1 MENKDK
7 ENDKMSE
14 EVITDDATKDGAN
27 AATNKGEVV
36 KANSGAVAQANK
48 DVITRNLAVLGEY
61 RTFAESLINTDLGAR
76 FKENVTK
83 DGIVTEVINIDNMV
97 TCLLT
102 GQELGLSPM
111 TSLAYGRNLNL
122 DAIQKVELGKTLG
135 LSVTASLKNI
145 FCFESGGT
153 RQVYTGI
160 NVVEGCLNKHHIDI
174 EIDEDFVPVYEYF
187 NVQLSKPIIEF
198 KPERHIDIDEY
209 NDDYVRKMMAEQGMI
224 PVTRVVKTYRTTVT
238 LVRKGK
244 RTTISYTLQEA
255 IDAGLKSGKNS
266 ITGADVKGKDN
277 WDKHTRSLMRKM
289 AIMIAAR
296 ICANDILNGMY
307 CDVELKDVKSINDD
321 YVDVQYVEADNNAN
335 Y

>member
-1 MENKDK
+1 MENKDNK
-7 ENDKMSE
+7 SNEMSE
-14 EVITDDATKDGAN
+14 EVITNDATKNGAN
-27 AATNKGEVV
+27 ASVV
-36 KANSGAVAQANK
+36 KTDSTNAIAQTNK

-76 FKENVTK
+76 FKENVVK
-83 DGIVTEVINIDNMV
+83 DGIATEVINIDNMV

-174 EIDEDFVPVYEYF
+174 DIDEDFIPVYKYF
-187 NVQLSKPIIEF
+187 NLQLDKPIIEF
-198 KPERHIDIDEY
+198 NPDRHIDVDEY
-209 NDDYVRKMMAEQGMI
+209 NDDYVRAAMAEKGMV
-224 PVTRVVKTYRTTVT
+224 PVSRVIDTYRTTVS
-238 LVRKGK
+238 LIRKGK
-244 RTTISYTLQEA
+244 KTTISYTLQEA
-255 IDAGLKSGKNS
+255 IDAGLKSGKHS

-277 WDKHTRSLMRKM
+277 WDKHTRALMRKM
-289 AIMIAAR
+289 AIMLAAR

-321 YVDVQYVEADNNAN
+321 TIDIQYVETDDNAN

>member
-1 MENKDK
+1 MENKDNK
-7 ENDKMSE
+7 SNEMSE
-14 EVITDDATKDGAN
+14 EVITNDATKDGAN
-27 AATNKGEVV
+27 ASVV
-36 KANSGAVAQANK
+36 KADSTNAIAQANK

-76 FKENVTK
+76 FKENVVK
-83 DGIVTEVINIDNMV
+83 DGIATEVINIDNMV

-174 EIDEDFVPVYEYF
+174 DIDEDFVPVYKYF
-187 NVQLSKPIIEF
+187 NLQLDKPIIEF
-198 KPERHIDIDEY
+198 NPDRHIDVDEY
-209 NDDYVRKMMAEQGMI
+209 NDDYVRAAMAEKGMV
-224 PVTRVVKTYRTTVT
+224 PVSRVIDTYRTTVS
-238 LVRKGK
+238 LIRKGK
-244 RTTISYTLQEA
+244 KTTISYTLQEA
-255 IDAGLKSGKNS
+255 IDAGLKSGKHS

-277 WDKHTRSLMRKM
+277 WDKHTRALMRKM
-289 AIMIAAR
+289 AIMFAAR

-307 CDVELKDVKSINDD
+307 CDIELKDVKSIDD
-321 YVDVQYVEADNNAN
+321 DTIDIQYVEANDNAN

>member
-1 MENKDK
+1 MENKDNK
-7 ENDKMSE
+7 SNEMSE
-14 EVITDDATKDGAN
+14 EVITNDATKDGAN
-27 AATNKGEVV
+27 ASVV
-36 KANSGAVAQANK
+36 KADSTNAIAQANK

-76 FKENVTK
+76 FKENVVK
-83 DGIVTEVINIDNMV
+83 DGIATEVINIDNMV

-174 EIDEDFVPVYEYF
+174 DIDEDFVPVYKYF
-187 NVQLSKPIIEF
+187 NLQLDKPIIEF
-198 KPERHIDIDEY
+198 NPDRHIDVDEY
-209 NDDYVRKMMAEQGMI
+209 NDDYVRAAMAEKGMV
-224 PVTRVVKTYRTTVT
+224 PVSRVIDTYRTTVS
-238 LVRKGK
+238 LIRKGK
-244 RTTISYTLQEA
+244 KTTISYTLQEA

-277 WDKHTRSLMRKM
+277 WDKHTRALMRKM
-289 AIMIAAR
+289 AIMLAAR

-307 CDVELKDVKSINDD
+307 CDVELKEVKSLNDD
-321 YVDVQYVEADNNAN
+321 TIDIQYVEAEDNTN

>member
-1 MENKDK
+1 MENKDNK
-7 ENDKMSE
+7 SNEMSE
-14 EVITDDATKDGAN
+14 EVITNDATKDGAN
-27 AATNKGEVV
+27 ASVV
-36 KANSGAVAQANK
+36 KADSTNAIAQANK

-76 FKENVTK
+76 FKENVVK
-83 DGIVTEVINIDNMV
+83 DGIATEVINIDNMV

-174 EIDEDFVPVYEYF
+174 DIDEDFVPVYKYF
-187 NVQLSKPIIEF
+187 NLQLDKPIIEF
-198 KPERHIDIDEY
+198 NPDRHIDVDEY
-209 NDDYVRKMMAEQGMI
+209 NDDYVRAAMDEKGMV
-224 PVTRVVKTYRTTVT
+224 PVSRVIDTYRTTVS
-238 LVRKGK
+238 LIRKGK
-244 RTTISYTLQEA
+244 KTTISYTLQEA
-255 IDAGLKSGKNS
+255 IDAGLKSGKHS

-277 WDKHTRSLMRKM
+277 WDKHTRALMRKM
-289 AIMIAAR
+289 AIMLAAR

-321 YVDVQYVEADNNAN
+321 TIDIQYVEADDNTN

>member
-1 MENKDK
+1 MENKDNK
-7 ENDKMSE
+7 SNEMSE
-14 EVITDDATKDGAN
+14 EVITNDATKDGAN
-27 AATNKGEVV
+27 ASVV
-36 KANSGAVAQANK
+36 KADSTNAIAQANK

-76 FKENVTK
+76 FKENVVK
-83 DGIVTEVINIDNMV
+83 DGIATEVINIDNMV

-174 EIDEDFVPVYEYF
+174 DIDEDFVPVYKYF
-187 NVQLSKPIIEF
+187 NLQLDKPIIEF
-198 KPERHIDIDEY
+198 NPDRHIDVDEY
-209 NDDYVRKMMAEQGMI
+209 NDDYVRAAMAEKGMV
-224 PVTRVVKTYRTTVT
+224 PVSRVIDTYRTTVS
-238 LVRKGK
+238 LIRKGK
-244 RTTISYTLQEA
+244 KTTISYTLQEA
-255 IDAGLKSGKNS
+255 IDAGLKSGKHS

-277 WDKHTRSLMRKM
+277 WDKHTRALMRKM
-289 AIMIAAR
+289 AIMFAAR

-321 YVDVQYVEADNNAN
+321 TIDIQYVEADNNAN

>member
-1 MENKDK
+1 MENKDNK
-7 ENDKMSE
+7 SNEMSE
-14 EVITDDATKDGAN
+14 EVITNDATKDGAN
-27 AATNKGEVV
+27 ASVV
-36 KANSGAVAQANK
+36 KADSTNAIAQANK

-76 FKENVTK
+76 FKENVVK
-83 DGIVTEVINIDNMV
+83 DGIATEVINIDNMV

-174 EIDEDFVPVYEYF
+174 DIDEDFVPVYKYF
-187 NVQLSKPIIEF
+187 NLQLDKPIIEF
-198 KPERHIDIDEY
+198 NPDRHIDVDEY
-209 NDDYVRKMMAEQGMI
+209 NDDYVRAAMAEKGMV
-224 PVTRVVKTYRTTVT
+224 PVSRVIDTYRTTVS
-238 LVRKGK
+238 LIRKGK
-244 RTTISYTLQEA
+244 KTTISYTLQEA
-255 IDAGLKSGKNS
+255 IDAGLKSGKHS

-277 WDKHTRSLMRKM
+277 WDKHTRALMRKM
-289 AIMIAAR
+289 AIMLAAR
-296 ICANDILNGMY
+296 ICANDIPNGMY

-321 YVDVQYVEADNNAN
+321 TIDIQYVEADDNAN

>member
-1 MENKDK
+1 MENKDNK
-7 ENDKMSE
+7 SNEMSE
-14 EVITDDATKDGAN
+14 EVITNDATKDGAN
-27 AATNKGEVV
+27 ASVV
-36 KANSGAVAQANK
+36 KADSTNAIAQANK

-76 FKENVTK
+76 FKENVVK
-83 DGIVTEVINIDNMV
+83 DGIATEVINIDNMV

-145 FCFESGGT
+145 FCFESGGI

-174 EIDEDFVPVYEYF
+174 DIDEDFVPVYKYF
-187 NVQLSKPIIEF
+187 NLQLDKPIIEF
-198 KPERHIDIDEY
+198 NPDRHIDVDEY
-209 NDDYVRKMMAEQGMI
+209 NDDYVRAAMAEKGMV
-224 PVTRVVKTYRTTVT
+224 PVSRVIDTYRTTVS
-238 LVRKGK
+238 LIRKGK
-244 RTTISYTLQEA
+244 KTTISYTLQEA
-255 IDAGLKSGKNS
+255 IDAGLKSGKHS

-277 WDKHTRSLMRKM
+277 WDKHTRALMRKM
-289 AIMIAAR
+289 AIMFAAR

-321 YVDVQYVEADNNAN
+321 TIDIQYVEADDNAN

>member
-1 MENKDK
+1 MENKDNK
-7 ENDKMSE
+7 SNEMSE
-14 EVITDDATKDGAN
+14 EVITNDATKDGAN
-27 AATNKGEVV
+27 VSVV
-36 KANSGAVAQANK
+36 KADSTNAIAQANK

-76 FKENVTK
+76 FKENVVK
-83 DGIVTEVINIDNMV
+83 DGIATEVINIDNMV

-145 FCFESGGT
+145 FCFESGGI

-174 EIDEDFVPVYEYF
+174 DIDEDFIPVYKYF
-187 NVQLSKPIIEF
+187 NLQLDKPIIEF
-198 KPERHIDIDEY
+198 NPDRHIDVDEY
-209 NDDYVRKMMAEQGMI
+209 NDDYVRAAMAEKGMV
-224 PVTRVVKTYRTTVT
+224 PVSRVIDTYRTTVS
-238 LVRKGK
+238 LIRKGK
-244 RTTISYTLQEA
+244 KTTISYTLQEA
-255 IDAGLKSGKNS
+255 IDAGLKSGKHS

-277 WDKHTRSLMRKM
+277 WDKHTRALMRKM
-289 AIMIAAR
+289 AIMLAAR

-321 YVDVQYVEADNNAN
+321 TIDIQYAEADDNAN

>member
-27 AATNKGEVV
+27 AAANKDEVI
-36 KANSGAVAQANK
+36 KANSRAVAQANK

-61 RTFAESLINTDLGAR
+61 RTFAESLINTDLGER

-83 DGIVTEVINIDNMV
+83 DGTVTEVINIDNMV

-198 KPERHIDIDEY
+198 KPERHIDI
-209 NDDYVRKMMAEQGMI
+209 MMIMF
-224 PVTRVVKTYRTTVT
+224 VK
-238 LVRKGK
+238 
-244 RTTISYTLQEA
+244 
-255 IDAGLKSGKNS
+255 
-266 ITGADVKGKDN
+266 
-277 WDKHTRSLMRKM
+277 
-289 AIMIAAR
+289 
-296 ICANDILNGMY
+296 
-307 CDVELKDVKSINDD
+307 
-321 YVDVQYVEADNNAN
+321 
-335 Y
+335 

>member
-1 MENKDK
+1 MENKDNK
-7 ENDKMSE
+7 SNEMSE
-14 EVITDDATKDGAN
+14 EVITNDATKDGAN
-27 AATNKGEVV
+27 ANVV
-36 KANSGAVAQANK
+36 KADSTNAIAQANK

-76 FKENVTK
+76 FKENVVK
-83 DGIVTEVINIDNMV
+83 DGIATEVINIDNMV

-174 EIDEDFVPVYEYF
+174 DIDEDFVPVYKYF
-187 NVQLSKPIIEF
+187 NLQLDKPIIEF
-198 KPERHIDIDEY
+198 NPDRHIDVDEY
-209 NDDYVRKMMAEQGMI
+209 NDDYVRAAMAEKGMV
-224 PVTRVVKTYRTTVT
+224 PVSRVIDTYRTTVS
-238 LVRKGK
+238 LIRKGK
-244 RTTISYTLQEA
+244 KTTISYTLQEA

-277 WDKHTRSLMRKM
+277 WDKHTRALMRKM
-289 AIMIAAR
+289 AIMLAAR

-307 CDVELKDVKSINDD
+307 CDVELKEVKSLNDD
-321 YVDVQYVEADNNAN
+321 TIDIEYVEADDNTN

>member
-1 MENKDK
+1 MENKDNK
-7 ENDKMSE
+7 SNEMSE
-14 EVITDDATKDGAN
+14 EVITNDATKDGAN
-27 AATNKGEVV
+27 VSVV
-36 KANSGAVAQANK
+36 KADSTNAIAQANK

-76 FKENVTK
+76 FKENVVK
-83 DGIVTEVINIDNMV
+83 DGIATEVINIDNMV

-145 FCFESGGT
+145 FCFESGGI

-174 EIDEDFVPVYEYF
+174 DIDEDFIPVYKYF
-187 NVQLSKPIIEF
+187 NLQLDKPIIEF
-198 KPERHIDIDEY
+198 NPDRHIDVDEY
-209 NDDYVRKMMAEQGMI
+209 NDDYVRAAMTEKGMV
-224 PVTRVVKTYRTTVT
+224 PVSRVIDTYRTTVS
-238 LVRKGK
+238 LIRKGK
-244 RTTISYTLQEA
+244 KTTISYTLQEA
-255 IDAGLKSGKNS
+255 IDAGLKSGKHS

-277 WDKHTRSLMRKM
+277 WDKHTRALMRKM
-289 AIMIAAR
+289 AIMLAAR

-321 YVDVQYVEADNNAN
+321 TIDIQYAEADDNAN

>member
-1 MENKDK
+1 MENKDNK
-7 ENDKMSE
+7 SNEMSE
-14 EVITDDATKDGAN
+14 EVITNDATKDGAN
-27 AATNKGEVV
+27 ASVV
-36 KANSGAVAQANK
+36 KADSTNAIAQANK

-76 FKENVTK
+76 FKENVVK
-83 DGIVTEVINIDNMV
+83 DGIATEVINIDNMV

-160 NVVEGCLNKHHIDI
+160 NIVEGCLNKHHIDI
-174 EIDEDFVPVYEYF
+174 DIDEDFVPVYKYF
-187 NVQLSKPIIEF
+187 NLQLDKPIIEF
-198 KPERHIDIDEY
+198 NPDRHIDVDEY
-209 NDDYVRKMMAEQGMI
+209 NDDYVRAAMAEKGMV
-224 PVTRVVKTYRTTVT
+224 PVSRVIDTYRTTVS
-238 LVRKGK
+238 LIRKGK
-244 RTTISYTLQEA
+244 KTTISYTLQEA
-255 IDAGLKSGKNS
+255 IDAGLKSGKHS
-266 ITGADVKGKDN
+266 ITSADVKGKDN
-277 WDKHTRSLMRKM
+277 WDKHTRALMRKM
-289 AIMIAAR
+289 AIMLAAR

-321 YVDVQYVEADNNAN
+321 TIDIQYVEADDNAN

>member
-36 KANSGAVAQANK
+36 KANSGAIAQANK

-83 DGIVTEVINIDNMV
+83 DGTVTEVINIDNMV

-111 TSLAYGRNLNL
+111 TSLAYGRSLNL

-187 NVQLSKPIIEF
+187 NVQLSKQIG
-198 KPERHIDIDEY
+198 RAH
-209 NDDYVRKMMAEQGMI
+209 V
-224 PVTRVVKTYRTTVT
+224 
-238 LVRKGK
+238 
-244 RTTISYTLQEA
+244 
-255 IDAGLKSGKNS
+255 
-266 ITGADVKGKDN
+266 
-277 WDKHTRSLMRKM
+277 
-289 AIMIAAR
+289 
-296 ICANDILNGMY
+296 
-307 CDVELKDVKSINDD
+307 
-321 YVDVQYVEADNNAN
+321 
-335 Y
+335 

>member
-1 MENKDK
+1 MGNKDK

-14 EVITDDATKDGAN
+14 EVITNDATKDGAN
-27 AATNKGEVV
+27 ANVV
-36 KANSGAVAQANK
+36 KADSTNAIAQANK

-76 FKENVTK
+76 FKENVVK
-83 DGIVTEVINIDNMV
+83 DGIATEVINIDNMV

-174 EIDEDFVPVYEYF
+174 DIDEDFVPVYKYF
-187 NVQLSKPIIEF
+187 NLQLDKPIIEF
-198 KPERHIDIDEY
+198 NPDRHIDVDEY
-209 NDDYVRKMMAEQGMI
+209 NDDYVRAAMAEKGMV
-224 PVTRVVKTYRTTVT
+224 PVSRVIDTYRTTVS
-238 LVRKGK
+238 LIRKGK
-244 RTTISYTLQEA
+244 KTTISYTLQEA
-255 IDAGLKSGKNS
+255 IDAGLKSGKHS

-277 WDKHTRSLMRKM
+277 WAKHTRALMRKM
-289 AIMIAAR
+289 AIMLAAR

-321 YVDVQYVEADNNAN
+321 YVDVQYVEADDNAN

>member
-1 MENKDK
+1 MENKDNK
-7 ENDKMSE
+7 SNEMSE
-14 EVITDDATKDGAN
+14 EVITNDATKDGAN
-27 AATNKGEVV
+27 ASVV
-36 KANSGAVAQANK
+36 KTDSTNVIAQENK

-76 FKENVTK
+76 FKENVVK
-83 DGIVTEVINIDNMV
+83 DGIATEVINIDNMV

-174 EIDEDFVPVYEYF
+174 DIDEDFVPVYKYF
-187 NVQLSKPIIEF
+187 NLQLDKPIIEF
-198 KPERHIDIDEY
+198 NPDRHIDVDEY
-209 NDDYVRKMMAEQGMI
+209 NDDYVRAAMAEKGMV
-224 PVTRVVKTYRTTVT
+224 PVSRIIDTYRTTVS
-238 LVRKGK
+238 LIRKGK
-244 RTTISYTLQEA
+244 KTTISYTLQEA
-255 IDAGLKSGKNS
+255 IDAGLKSGKHS

-277 WDKHTRSLMRKM
+277 WDKHTRALMRKM
-289 AIMIAAR
+289 AIMLAAR

-321 YVDVQYVEADNNAN
+321 TIDIQYVEADDNAN

>member
-1 MENKDK
+1 MENKDNK
-7 ENDKMSE
+7 SNEMSE
-14 EVITDDATKDGAN
+14 EVITNDATKDGAN
-27 AATNKGEVV
+27 ANVV
-36 KANSGAVAQANK
+36 KADSTNAIAQANK

-76 FKENVTK
+76 FKENVVK
-83 DGIVTEVINIDNMV
+83 DGIATEVINIDNMV

-174 EIDEDFVPVYEYF
+174 DIDEDFVPVYKYF
-187 NVQLSKPIIEF
+187 NLQLDKPIIEF
-198 KPERHIDIDEY
+198 NPDRHIDVDEY
-209 NDDYVRKMMAEQGMI
+209 NDDYVRAAMAEKGMV
-224 PVTRVVKTYRTTVT
+224 PVSRVIDTYRTTVS
-238 LVRKGK
+238 LIRKGK
-244 RTTISYTLQEA
+244 KTTISYTLQEA

-277 WDKHTRSLMRKM
+277 WDKHTRALMRKM
-289 AIMIAAR
+289 AIMLAAR

-307 CDVELKDVKSINDD
+307 CDIELKDVKHINDD
-321 YVDVQYVEADNNAN
+321 TVDVRYVEADDNTNS
-335 Y
+335 

>member
-1 MENKDK
+1 MENKDNK
-7 ENDKMSE
+7 SNEMSE
-14 EVITDDATKDGAN
+14 EVITNDATKDGAN
-27 AATNKGEVV
+27 ASVV
-36 KANSGAVAQANK
+36 KADSTNAIAQANK

-76 FKENVTK
+76 FKENVVK
-83 DGIVTEVINIDNMV
+83 DGIATEVINIDNMV

-145 FCFESGGT
+145 FCFESGGI

-174 EIDEDFVPVYEYF
+174 DIDEDFVPVYKYF
-187 NVQLSKPIIEF
+187 NLQLDKPIIEF
-198 KPERHIDIDEY
+198 NPDRHIDVDEY
-209 NDDYVRKMMAEQGMI
+209 NDDYVRAAMAEKGMV
-224 PVTRVVKTYRTTVT
+224 PVSRVIDTYRTTVS
-238 LVRKGK
+238 LIRKGK
-244 RTTISYTLQEA
+244 KTTISYTLQEA
-255 IDAGLKSGKNS
+255 IDAGLKSGKHS

-277 WDKHTRSLMRKM
+277 WDKHTRALMRKM
-289 AIMIAAR
+289 AIMLAAR

-321 YVDVQYVEADNNAN
+321 IINIQYVEADDNAN

>member
-1 MENKDK
+1 MENKDNK
-7 ENDKMSE
+7 SNEMSE
-14 EVITDDATKDGAN
+14 EVITNDATKDGAN
-27 AATNKGEVV
+27 ASVV
-36 KANSGAVAQANK
+36 KADSTNAITQANK

-76 FKENVTK
+76 FKENVVK
-83 DGIVTEVINIDNMV
+83 DGIATEVINIDNMV

-174 EIDEDFVPVYEYF
+174 DIDEDFVPVYKYF
-187 NVQLSKPIIEF
+187 NLQLDKPIIEF
-198 KPERHIDIDEY
+198 NPDRHIDVDEY
-209 NDDYVRKMMAEQGMI
+209 NDDYVRAAMAEKGMV
-224 PVTRVVKTYRTTVT
+224 PVSRVIDTYRTTVS
-238 LVRKGK
+238 LIRKGK
-244 RTTISYTLQEA
+244 KTTISYTLQEA
-255 IDAGLKSGKNS
+255 IDAGLKSGKHS

-277 WDKHTRSLMRKM
+277 WDKHTRALMRKM
-289 AIMIAAR
+289 AIMLAAR

-321 YVDVQYVEADNNAN
+321 TIDIQYVETDDNAN

>member
-1 MENKDK
+1 MKNKDNK
-7 ENDKMSE
+7 SNEMSE
-14 EVITDDATKDGAN
+14 EVITNDATKDGAN
-27 AATNKGEVV
+27 ASVV
-36 KANSGAVAQANK
+36 KADSTNAIAQANK

-76 FKENVTK
+76 FKENVVK
-83 DGIVTEVINIDNMV
+83 DGIATEVINIDNMV

-174 EIDEDFVPVYEYF
+174 DIDEDFVPVYKYF
-187 NVQLSKPIIEF
+187 NLQLDKPIIEF
-198 KPERHIDIDEY
+198 NPDRHIDVDEY
-209 NDDYVRKMMAEQGMI
+209 NDDYVRAAMTEKGMV
-224 PVTRVVKTYRTTVT
+224 PVSRVIDTYRTTVS
-238 LVRKGK
+238 LIRKGK
-244 RTTISYTLQEA
+244 KTTISYTLQEA
-255 IDAGLKSGKNS
+255 IDAGLKSGKHS

-277 WDKHTRSLMRKM
+277 WDKHTRALMRKM
-289 AIMIAAR
+289 AIMLAAR

-321 YVDVQYVEADNNAN
+321 AIDIQYVEANDNAN

>member
-1 MENKDK
+1 MENKDNK
-7 ENDKMSE
+7 SNEMSE
-14 EVITDDATKDGAN
+14 EVITNDATKDDAN
-27 AATNKGEVV
+27 TAVITREVIKGNTNGI
-36 KANSGAVAQANK
+36 ANANK

-76 FKENVTK
+76 FKENVVK
-83 DGIVTEVINIDNMV
+83 DGIATEVINIDNMV

-174 EIDEDFVPVYEYF
+174 NIDEDFVPVYKYF
-187 NVQLSKPIIEF
+187 NMQLNKPIIEF
-198 KPERHIDIDEY
+198 NPDRHIDIDEY
-209 NDDYVRKMMAEQGMI
+209 NDDYVRSMMADKGMV
-224 PVTRVVKTYRTTVT
+224 PVSRIVDTYRTTVS
-238 LVRKGK
+238 LIRKGK
-244 RTTISYTLQEA
+244 KTTISYTLQEA
-255 IDAGLKSGKNS
+255 IDAGLKSGKHS
-266 ITGADVKGKDN
+266 ITGQDVKGKDN

-307 CDVELKDVKSINDD
+307 CDIELKDVKHINDD
-321 YVDVQYVEADNNAN
+321 TVDVQYVEADDNAN

>member
-1 MENKDK
+1 MENKDNK
-7 ENDKMSE
+7 SNEMSE
-14 EVITDDATKDGAN
+14 EVITNDATKDGAN
-27 AATNKGEVV
+27 ASVV
-36 KANSGAVAQANK
+36 KADSTNAIAQANK

-76 FKENVTK
+76 FKENVVK
-83 DGIVTEVINIDNMV
+83 DGIATEVINIDNMV

-145 FCFESGGT
+145 FCFESCGT

-174 EIDEDFVPVYEYF
+174 DIDEDFVPVYKYF
-187 NVQLSKPIIEF
+187 NLQLDKPIIEF
-198 KPERHIDIDEY
+198 NPDRHIDVDEY
-209 NDDYVRKMMAEQGMI
+209 NDDYVRAAMAEKGMV
-224 PVTRVVKTYRTTVT
+224 PVSRIIDTYRTTVS
-238 LVRKGK
+238 LIRKGK
-244 RTTISYTLQEA
+244 KTTISYTLQEA
-255 IDAGLKSGKNS
+255 IDAGLKSGKHS

-277 WDKHTRSLMRKM
+277 WDKHTRALMRKM
-289 AIMIAAR
+289 AIMLAAR

-321 YVDVQYVEADNNAN
+321 TIDIQYVEADDNAN

>member
-1 MENKDK
+1 MENKDNK
-7 ENDKMSE
+7 SNEMSE
-14 EVITDDATKDGAN
+14 EVITNDATKDGAN
-27 AATNKGEVV
+27 ASVV
-36 KANSGAVAQANK
+36 KADSTNAIAQANK

-76 FKENVTK
+76 FKENVVK
-83 DGIVTEVINIDNMV
+83 DGIATEVINIDNMV

-174 EIDEDFVPVYEYF
+174 DIDEDFVPVYKYF
-187 NVQLSKPIIEF
+187 NLQLNKPIIEF
-198 KPERHIDIDEY
+198 NPDRHIDVDEY
-209 NDDYVRKMMAEQGMI
+209 NDDYVRSAMAEKGMV
-224 PVTRVVKTYRTTVT
+224 PVSRIIDTYRTTVS
-238 LVRKGK
+238 LIRKGK
-244 RTTISYTLQEA
+244 KTTISYTLQEA
-255 IDAGLKSGKNS
+255 IDAGLKSGKHS
-266 ITGADVKGKDN
+266 ITSADVKGKDN
-277 WDKHTRSLMRKM
+277 WDKHTRALMRKM
-289 AIMIAAR
+289 AIMLAAR

-321 YVDVQYVEADNNAN
+321 TIDIQYVEADNNAN

>member
-1 MENKDK
+1 MENKDNK
-7 ENDKMSE
+7 SNEMSE
-14 EVITDDATKDGAN
+14 EVITNDATKDGAN
-27 AATNKGEVV
+27 ASVV
-36 KANSGAVAQANK
+36 KADSTNAIAQANK

-76 FKENVTK
+76 FKENVVK
-83 DGIVTEVINIDNMV
+83 DGIATEVINIDNMV

-160 NVVEGCLNKHHIDI
+160 NVVEGCLNKYHIDI
-174 EIDEDFVPVYEYF
+174 DIDEDFVPVYKYF
-187 NVQLSKPIIEF
+187 NLQLDKPIIEF
-198 KPERHIDIDEY
+198 NPDRHIDVDEY
-209 NDDYVRKMMAEQGMI
+209 NDDYVRAAMAEKGMV
-224 PVTRVVKTYRTTVT
+224 PVSRVIDTYRTTVS
-238 LVRKGK
+238 LIRKGK
-244 RTTISYTLQEA
+244 KTTISYTLQEA
-255 IDAGLKSGKNS
+255 IDAGLKSGKHS

-277 WDKHTRSLMRKM
+277 WDKHTRALMRKM
-289 AIMIAAR
+289 AIMLAAR

-321 YVDVQYVEADNNAN
+321 TIDIRYVEADDNAN

>member
-1 MENKDK
+1 MENKDNK
-7 ENDKMSE
+7 SNEMSE
-14 EVITDDATKDGAN
+14 EVITNDATKDGAN
-27 AATNKGEVV
+27 ASVV
-36 KANSGAVAQANK
+36 KADSTNAITQANK

-76 FKENVTK
+76 FKENVVK
-83 DGIVTEVINIDNMV
+83 DGIATEVINIDNMV

-174 EIDEDFVPVYEYF
+174 DIDEDFVPVYKYF
-187 NVQLSKPIIEF
+187 NLQLDKPIIEF
-198 KPERHIDIDEY
+198 NPDRHIDVDEY
-209 NDDYVRKMMAEQGMI
+209 NDDYVRAAMAEKGMV
-224 PVTRVVKTYRTTVT
+224 PVSRVIDTYRTTVS
-238 LVRKGK
+238 LIRKGK
-244 RTTISYTLQEA
+244 KTTISYTLQEA
-255 IDAGLKSGKNS
+255 IDAGLKSGKHS

-277 WDKHTRSLMRKM
+277 WDKHTRALMRKM
-289 AIMIAAR
+289 AIMLAAR

-321 YVDVQYVEADNNAN
+321 TIDIQYVEADNNAN

>member
-1 MENKDK
+1 MENKDNK
-7 ENDKMSE
+7 SNEMSE
-14 EVITDDATKDGAN
+14 EVITNDATKDGAN
-27 AATNKGEVV
+27 ASVV
-36 KANSGAVAQANK
+36 KTDSTNAIAQANK

-76 FKENVTK
+76 FKENIVK
-83 DGIVTEVINIDNMV
+83 NGIATEVINIDNMV

-174 EIDEDFVPVYEYF
+174 DIDEDFVPVYKYF
-187 NVQLSKPIIEF
+187 NLQLDKPIIEF
-198 KPERHIDIDEY
+198 NPDRHIDVDEY
-209 NDDYVRKMMAEQGMI
+209 NDDYVRAAMAEKGMV
-224 PVTRVVKTYRTTVT
+224 PVSRVIDTYRTTVS
-238 LVRKGK
+238 LIRKGK
-244 RTTISYTLQEA
+244 KTTISYTLQEA
-255 IDAGLKSGKNS
+255 IDAGLKSGKHS

-277 WDKHTRSLMRKM
+277 WDKHTRALMRKM
-289 AIMIAAR
+289 AIMLAAR

-307 CDVELKDVKSINDD
+307 CDVELKNVKSINDD
-321 YVDVQYVEADNNAN
+321 TIDIQYVEADDNAN

>member
-1 MENKDK
+1 MENKDNK
-7 ENDKMSE
+7 SNEMSE
-14 EVITDDATKDGAN
+14 EVITNDATKDGAN
-27 AATNKGEVV
+27 ASVV
-36 KANSGAVAQANK
+36 KADSTNAIAQANK

-76 FKENVTK
+76 FKENVVK
-83 DGIVTEVINIDNMV
+83 DGIATEVINIDNMV

-145 FCFESGGT
+145 FCFESCGT

-174 EIDEDFVPVYEYF
+174 DIDEDFVPVYKYF
-187 NVQLSKPIIEF
+187 NLQLDKPIIEF
-198 KPERHIDIDEY
+198 NPDRHIDVDEY
-209 NDDYVRKMMAEQGMI
+209 NDDYVRAAMAEKGMV
-224 PVTRVVKTYRTTVT
+224 PVSRVIDTYRTTVS
-238 LVRKGK
+238 LIRKGK
-244 RTTISYTLQEA
+244 KTTISYTLQEA
-255 IDAGLKSGKNS
+255 IDAGLKSGKHS

-277 WDKHTRSLMRKM
+277 WDKHTRALMRKM
-289 AIMIAAR
+289 AIMLAAR

-321 YVDVQYVEADNNAN
+321 TIDIQYVEADDNAN

>member
-1 MENKDK
+1 MENKDNK
-7 ENDKMSE
+7 SNEMSE
-14 EVITDDATKDGAN
+14 EVITNDATKDGAN
-27 AATNKGEVV
+27 ASVV
-36 KANSGAVAQANK
+36 KADSTNAIAQANK

-76 FKENVTK
+76 FKENVVK
-83 DGIVTEVINIDNMV
+83 DGIATEVINIDNMV

-174 EIDEDFVPVYEYF
+174 DIDEDFVPVYKYF
-187 NVQLSKPIIEF
+187 NLQLDKPIIEF
-198 KPERHIDIDEY
+198 NPDRHIDVDEY
-209 NDDYVRKMMAEQGMI
+209 NDDYVRAAMAEKGMV
-224 PVTRVVKTYRTTVT
+224 PVSRVIDTYRTTVS
-238 LVRKGK
+238 LIRKGK
-244 RTTISYTLQEA
+244 KTTISYTLQEA
-255 IDAGLKSGKNS
+255 IDAGLKSGKHS
-266 ITGADVKGKDN
+266 ITGVDVKGKDN
-277 WDKHTRSLMRKM
+277 WDKHTRALMRKM
-289 AIMIAAR
+289 AIMLAAR

-321 YVDVQYVEADNNAN
+321 TINIQYVEADDNAN

>member
-1 MENKDK
+1 MENKDNK
-7 ENDKMSE
+7 SNEMSE
-14 EVITDDATKDGAN
+14 EVITNDATKDGAN
-27 AATNKGEVV
+27 ASVV
-36 KANSGAVAQANK
+36 KADSTNAIAQANK

-76 FKENVTK
+76 FKENVVK
-83 DGIVTEVINIDNMV
+83 DGIATEVINIDNMV

-174 EIDEDFVPVYEYF
+174 DINEDFVPVYKYF
-187 NVQLSKPIIEF
+187 NLQLDKPIIEF
-198 KPERHIDIDEY
+198 NPDRHIDVDEY
-209 NDDYVRKMMAEQGMI
+209 NDDYVRAAMAEKGMV
-224 PVTRVVKTYRTTVT
+224 PVSRVIDTYRTTVS
-238 LVRKGK
+238 LIRKGK
-244 RTTISYTLQEA
+244 KTTISYTLQEA
-255 IDAGLKSGKNS
+255 IDAGLKSGKHS

-277 WDKHTRSLMRKM
+277 WDKHTRALMRKM
-289 AIMIAAR
+289 AIMLAAR

-321 YVDVQYVEADNNAN
+321 TIDIQYVEADNNAN

>member
-1 MENKDK
+1 MENKDNK
-7 ENDKMSE
+7 SNEMSE
-14 EVITDDATKDGAN
+14 EVITNDATKDGAN
-27 AATNKGEVV
+27 ASVV
-36 KANSGAVAQANK
+36 KADSTNAIAQANK

-76 FKENVTK
+76 FKENVVK
-83 DGIVTEVINIDNMV
+83 DGIATEVINIDNMV

-160 NVVEGCLNKHHIDI
+160 NIVEGCLNKHHIDI
-174 EIDEDFVPVYEYF
+174 DIDEDFVPVYKYF
-187 NVQLSKPIIEF
+187 NLQLDKPIIEF
-198 KPERHIDIDEY
+198 NPDRHIDVDEY
-209 NDDYVRKMMAEQGMI
+209 NDDYVRAAMAEKGMV
-224 PVTRVVKTYRTTVT
+224 PVSRVIDTYRTTVS
-238 LVRKGK
+238 LIRKGK
-244 RTTISYTLQEA
+244 KTTISYTLQEA
-255 IDAGLKSGKNS
+255 IDAGLKSGKHS

-277 WDKHTRSLMRKM
+277 WDKHTRALMRKM
-289 AIMIAAR
+289 AIMFAAR

-321 YVDVQYVEADNNAN
+321 TIDIQYVEADDNAN

>member
-1 MENKDK
+1 MENKDNK
-7 ENDKMSE
+7 SNEMSE
-14 EVITDDATKDGAN
+14 EVITNDATKDGAN
-27 AATNKGEVV
+27 ASVV
-36 KANSGAVAQANK
+36 KVDSTNAIAQANK

-76 FKENVTK
+76 FKENVVK
-83 DGIVTEVINIDNMV
+83 DGIATEVINIDNMV

-174 EIDEDFVPVYEYF
+174 DIDEDFVPVYKYF
-187 NVQLSKPIIEF
+187 NLQLDKPIIEF
-198 KPERHIDIDEY
+198 NPDRHIDVDEY
-209 NDDYVRKMMAEQGMI
+209 NDDYVRAAMAEKGMV
-224 PVTRVVKTYRTTVT
+224 PVSRVIDTYRTTVS
-238 LVRKGK
+238 LIRKGK
-244 RTTISYTLQEA
+244 KTTISYTLQEA
-255 IDAGLKSGKNS
+255 IDAGLKSGKHS

-277 WDKHTRSLMRKM
+277 WDKHTRALMRKM
-289 AIMIAAR
+289 AIMFAAR

-321 YVDVQYVEADNNAN
+321 TIDIQYVEADDNAN

>member
-1 MENKDK
+1 MENKDNK
-7 ENDKMSE
+7 SNEMSE
-14 EVITDDATKDGAN
+14 EVITNDATKDGAN
-27 AATNKGEVV
+27 ASVV
-36 KANSGAVAQANK
+36 KADSTNAIAQANK

-76 FKENVTK
+76 FKENVVK
-83 DGIVTEVINIDNMV
+83 DGIATEVINIDNMV

-174 EIDEDFVPVYEYF
+174 DIDEDFVPVYKYF
-187 NVQLSKPIIEF
+187 NLQLDKPIIEF
-198 KPERHIDIDEY
+198 NPDRHIDVDEY
-209 NDDYVRKMMAEQGMI
+209 NDDYVRAAMAEKGMV
-224 PVTRVVKTYRTTVT
+224 PVSRVIDTYRTTVS
-238 LVRKGK
+238 LIRKGK
-244 RTTISYTLQEA
+244 KTTISYTLQEA
-255 IDAGLKSGKNS
+255 IDAGLKSGKHS

-277 WDKHTRSLMRKM
+277 WDKHTRALMRKM
-289 AIMIAAR
+289 AIMFAAR

-321 YVDVQYVEADNNAN
+321 TIDIQYVEADDNAN

>member
-1 MENKDK
+1 MENKDNK
-7 ENDKMSE
+7 SNEMSE
-14 EVITDDATKDGAN
+14 EVITNDATKDGAN
-27 AATNKGEVV
+27 ASVV
-36 KANSGAVAQANK
+36 KADSTNAIAQANK

-76 FKENVTK
+76 FKENVVK
-83 DGIVTEVINIDNMV
+83 DGIATEVINIDNMV

-174 EIDEDFVPVYEYF
+174 DIDEDFVPVYKYF
-187 NVQLSKPIIEF
+187 NLQLDKPIIKF
-198 KPERHIDIDEY
+198 NPDRHIDVDEY
-209 NDDYVRKMMAEQGMI
+209 NDDYVRAAMAEKGMV
-224 PVTRVVKTYRTTVT
+224 PVSRVIDTYRTTVS
-238 LVRKGK
+238 LIRKGNK
-244 RTTISYTLQEA
+244 TTISYTLQEA
-255 IDAGLKSGKNS
+255 IDAGLKSGKHS

-277 WDKHTRSLMRKM
+277 WDKHTRALMRKM
-289 AIMIAAR
+289 AIMLAAR

-321 YVDVQYVEADNNAN
+321 TIDIQYAEADDNAN

>member
-1 MENKDK
+1 MENKDNK
-7 ENDKMSE
+7 SNEMSE
-14 EVITDDATKDGAN
+14 EVITNDATKDGAN
-27 AATNKGEVV
+27 ASVV
-36 KANSGAVAQANK
+36 KTDSTNAIAQANK

-76 FKENVTK
+76 FKENVVK
-83 DGIVTEVINIDNMV
+83 DGIATEVINIDNMV

-160 NVVEGCLNKHHIDI
+160 NIVEGCLNKHHIDI
-174 EIDEDFVPVYEYF
+174 DIDEDFVPVYKYF
-187 NVQLSKPIIEF
+187 NLQLDKPIIEF
-198 KPERHIDIDEY
+198 NPDRHIDVDEY
-209 NDDYVRKMMAEQGMI
+209 NDDYVRAAMAEKGMV
-224 PVTRVVKTYRTTVT
+224 PVSRVIDTYRTTVS
-238 LVRKGK
+238 LIRKGK
-244 RTTISYTLQEA
+244 KTTISYTLQEA
-255 IDAGLKSGKNS
+255 IDAGLKSGKHS

-277 WDKHTRSLMRKM
+277 WDKHTRALMRKM
-289 AIMIAAR
+289 AIMFAAR

-321 YVDVQYVEADNNAN
+321 TIDIQYVEADDNAN

>member
-1 MENKDK
+1 MENKDNK
-7 ENDKMSE
+7 SNEMSE
-14 EVITDDATKDGAN
+14 EVITNDATKDGAN
-27 AATNKGEVV
+27 ASVV
-36 KANSGAVAQANK
+36 KADSTNAIAQANK

-76 FKENVTK
+76 FKENVVK
-83 DGIVTEVINIDNMV
+83 DGIATEVINIDNMV

-145 FCFESGGT
+145 FCFESGGI

-174 EIDEDFVPVYEYF
+174 DIDEDFVPVYKYF
-187 NVQLSKPIIEF
+187 NLQLDKPIIEF
-198 KPERHIDIDEY
+198 NPDRHIDVDEY
-209 NDDYVRKMMAEQGMI
+209 NDDYVRAAMAEKGMV
-224 PVTRVVKTYRTTVT
+224 PVSRVIDTYRTTVS
-238 LVRKGK
+238 LIRKGK
-244 RTTISYTLQEA
+244 KTTISYTLQEA
-255 IDAGLKSGKNS
+255 IDAGLKSGKHS
-266 ITGADVKGKDN
+266 ITGADIKGKDN
-277 WDKHTRSLMRKM
+277 WDKHTRALMRKM
-289 AIMIAAR
+289 AIMLAAR

-321 YVDVQYVEADNNAN
+321 TINIQYVEADDNAN

>member
-1 MENKDK
+1 MENKDNK
-7 ENDKMSE
+7 SNEMSE
-14 EVITDDATKDGAN
+14 EVITNDATKDGAN
-27 AATNKGEVV
+27 ASVV
-36 KANSGAVAQANK
+36 KADSTNAIAQANK

-76 FKENVTK
+76 FKENVVK
-83 DGIVTEVINIDNMV
+83 DGIATEVINIDNIV

-102 GQELGLSPM
+102 GQEVGLSRR
-111 TSLAYGRNLNL
+111 TSLADGVNLYL

-174 EIDEDFVPVYEYF
+174 DIDEDFVPVYKYF
-187 NVQLSKPIIEF
+187 NLQLDKPIIEF
-198 KPERHIDIDEY
+198 NPDRHIDVDEY
-209 NDDYVRKMMAEQGMI
+209 NDDYVRAAMAEKGMV
-224 PVTRVVKTYRTTVT
+224 PVSRVIDTYRTTVS
-238 LVRKGK
+238 LIRKGK
-244 RTTISYTLQEA
+244 KTTISYTLQEA
-255 IDAGLKSGKNS
+255 IDAGLKSGKHS

-277 WDKHTRSLMRKM
+277 WDKHTRALMRKM
-289 AIMIAAR
+289 AIMLAAR

-321 YVDVQYVEADNNAN
+321 TIDIQYVEADDNAN

>member
-1 MENKDK
+1 MENKDNK
-7 ENDKMSE
+7 SNEMSE
-14 EVITDDATKDGAN
+14 EVITNDATKDGAN
-27 AATNKGEVV
+27 ASVV
-36 KANSGAVAQANK
+36 KADSTNAIAQANK

-76 FKENVTK
+76 FKENVVK
-83 DGIVTEVINIDNMV
+83 DGIATEVINIDNMV

-174 EIDEDFVPVYEYF
+174 DIDEDFVPVYKYF
-187 NVQLSKPIIEF
+187 NLQLDKPIIEF
-198 KPERHIDIDEY
+198 NPDRHIDVDEY
-209 NDDYVRKMMAEQGMI
+209 NDDYVRAAMAEKGMV
-224 PVTRVVKTYRTTVT
+224 PVSRVIDTYRTTVS
-238 LVRKGK
+238 LIRKGK
-244 RTTISYTLQEA
+244 KTTISYTLQEA
-255 IDAGLKSGKNS
+255 IDAGLKSGKHS

-277 WDKHTRSLMRKM
+277 WDKHTRALMRKM
-289 AIMIAAR
+289 AIMLAAR

-307 CDVELKDVKSINDD
+307 CDIELKDVKSINDATID
-321 YVDVQYVEADNNAN
+321 IQYVEANDNAN

>member
-1 MENKDK
+1 MENKDNK
-7 ENDKMSE
+7 SNEMSE
-14 EVITDDATKDGAN
+14 EVITNDATKDGAN
-27 AATNKGEVV
+27 ASVV
-36 KANSGAVAQANK
+36 KADSTNAIAQANK

-76 FKENVTK
+76 FKENVVK
-83 DGIVTEVINIDNMV
+83 DGIATEVINIDNMV

-174 EIDEDFVPVYEYF
+174 DIDEDFVPVYKYF
-187 NVQLSKPIIEF
+187 NLQLNKPIIEF
-198 KPERHIDIDEY
+198 NPDRHIDVDEY
-209 NDDYVRKMMAEQGMI
+209 NDDYVRAAMAEKGMV
-224 PVTRVVKTYRTTVT
+224 PVSRVIDTYRTTVS
-238 LVRKGK
+238 LIRKGK
-244 RTTISYTLQEA
+244 KTTISYTLQEA
-255 IDAGLKSGKNS
+255 IDAGLKSGKHS

-277 WDKHTRSLMRKM
+277 WDKHTRALMRKM
-289 AIMIAAR
+289 AIMFAAR

-307 CDVELKDVKSINDD
+307 CDVELKDVKPINDD
-321 YVDVQYVEADNNAN
+321 TIDIQYVEADDNAN

>member
-1 MENKDK
+1 MENKDNK
-7 ENDKMSE
+7 SNEMSE
-14 EVITDDATKDGAN
+14 EVITNDATKDGAN
-27 AATNKGEVV
+27 ASVV
-36 KANSGAVAQANK
+36 KADSTNAIAQANK

-76 FKENVTK
+76 FKENIVK
-83 DGIVTEVINIDNMV
+83 DGIATEVINIDNMV

-145 FCFESGGT
+145 FCFESGGI

-174 EIDEDFVPVYEYF
+174 DIDEDFVPVYKYF
-187 NVQLSKPIIEF
+187 NLQLDKPIIKF
-198 KPERHIDIDEY
+198 NPDRHIDVDEY
-209 NDDYVRKMMAEQGMI
+209 NDDYVRAAMAEKGMV
-224 PVTRVVKTYRTTVT
+224 PVSRVIDTYRTTVS
-238 LVRKGK
+238 LIRKGK
-244 RTTISYTLQEA
+244 KTTISYTLQEA
-255 IDAGLKSGKNS
+255 IDAGLKSGKHS

-277 WDKHTRSLMRKM
+277 WDKHTRALMRKM
-289 AIMIAAR
+289 AIMLAAR

-321 YVDVQYVEADNNAN
+321 TIDIQYVETDDNAN